1 MDREAGPVGPMG
13 HGPIRWHGELTCG
26 ATDVGEDLV
35 LDFSS
40 RSLKKNVRARLSR
53 RGGGVDILECRDRR
67 HSEVAVMW
75 GPRLG
80 G

>member
-40 RSLKKNVRARLSR
+40 RS
-53 RGGGVDILECRDRR
+53 
-67 HSEVAVMW
+67 
-75 GPRLG
+75 
-80 G
+80 